1 MIFDILLGE
10 GIYRRGSLYFLRREL
25 IMGKEVILVVDD
37 EKEIRDLIGIYLSND
52 GYSVIKAT
60 NGVEA
65 LNVLKDEHVDLIIL
79 DIMMP
84 IMDGLEACMKIREY
98 KNMPIIMLSAKSE
111 DMDKIMG
118 LTTGADDYVSKPF
131 NPLELLARVKSQ
143 LRRYMRVNVI
153 EEKDESIIEVDD
165 LYINTN
171 THEIKVGDKDV
182 RLTPREFDILLLI
195 AKNRGIVFSVK
206 RIYETVWKEEFMES
220 DNTIMVHIRKIREK
234 IEENPRK
241 PRFIKTIWGVGYKI
255 EN

>member
-1 MIFDILLGE
+1 MD
-10 GIYRRGSLYFLRREL
+10 
-25 IMGKEVILVVDD
+25 KEVILVVDD
-37 EKEIRDLIGIYLSND
+37 EKEIRDLIGIYLAND
-52 GYSVIKAT
+52 GYSVIKVA
-60 NGVEA
+60 NGLEA
-65 LNVLKDEHVDLIIL
+65 LNILKNENIDLIIL

-84 IMDGLEACMKIREY
+84 VMDGLEACMKIRED
-98 KNMPIIMLSAKSE
+98 KDMPIIMLSAKSE

-143 LRRYMRVNVI
+143 LRKYKRLNVV
-153 EEKDESIIEVDD
+153 EEKDENIIQVDD
-165 LYINTN
+165 LCINTS
-171 THEIKVGDKDV
+171 THEIKIGDKDV

-206 RIYETVWKEEFMES
+206 RIYEAVWKEEFMES

>member
-1 MIFDILLGE
+1 MD
-10 GIYRRGSLYFLRREL
+10 
-25 IMGKEVILVVDD
+25 KEVILVVDD
-37 EKEIRDLIGIYLSND
+37 EKEIRDLIGIYLLND
-52 GYSVIKAT
+52 GYSIIKAANGAEALKVIK
-60 NGVEA
+60 
-65 LNVLKDEHVDLIIL
+65 DENVDLIIL

-84 IMDGLEACMKIREY
+84 IMDGMEACMKIREE

-143 LRRYMRVNVI
+143 LRRYKRLNLV
-153 EEKDESIIEVDD
+153 EDKDESIIEVDD

-171 THEIKVGDKDV
+171 THEIKIGDKDV
-182 RLTPREFDILLLI
+182 RLTPREFDILLFI
-195 AKNRGIVFSVK
+195 AKNRGVVFSIK
-206 RIYETVWKEEFMES
+206 KIYEAVWKEEFMES

-241 PRFIKTIWGVGYKI
+241 PRFIKTVWGVGYKI

>member
-1 MIFDILLGE
+1 ME
-10 GIYRRGSLYFLRREL
+10 
-25 IMGKEVILVVDD
+25 KEVILVVDD

-52 GYSVIKAT
+52 GYSVIKVS
-60 NGVEA
+60 NGLEA
-65 LNVLKDEHVDLIIL
+65 LSILKDETVNLIIL

-84 IMDGLEACMKIREY
+84 VMDGLEACMKIRED
-98 KNMPIIMLSAKSE
+98 KDMPIIMLSAKSE

-143 LRRYMRVNVI
+143 LRKYKRLNVM
-153 EEKDESIIEVDD
+153 EEKDESIIQVDD
-165 LYINTN
+165 LYINTD
-171 THEIKVGDKDV
+171 THEIKIGDKDV

-195 AKNRGIVFSVK
+195 ARNRGLVFSVK
-206 RIYETVWKEEFMES
+206 RIYEAVWKEEFMES

>member
-1 MIFDILLGE
+1 MD
-10 GIYRRGSLYFLRREL
+10 
-25 IMGKEVILVVDD
+25 KEVILVVDD

-52 GYSVIKAT
+52 GYSVIKAN

-65 LNVLKDEHVDLIIL
+65 LNILKDEKVDLIIL

-84 IMDGLEACMKIREY
+84 IMDGLEACMKIRED

-143 LRRYMRVNVI
+143 LRKYKRLNVI
-153 EEKDESIIEVDD
+153 KDKDESIIEVDD

-171 THEIKVGDKDV
+171 THEIKIGDKNV
-182 RLTPREFDILLLI
+182 RLTPREFDILLFI

-206 RIYETVWKEEFMES
+206 RIYEAVWKEEFMES

>member
-1 MIFDILLGE
+1 MD
-10 GIYRRGSLYFLRREL
+10 
-25 IMGKEVILVVDD
+25 KEVILVVDD

-52 GYSVIKAT
+52 GYSVIKAA
-60 NGVEA
+60 NGLET
-65 LNVLKDEHVDLIIL
+65 LDILRIENVDLIIL

-84 IMDGLEACMKIREY
+84 IMDGLKVCMKIRED

-111 DMDKIMG
+111 DMDKIIG

-131 NPLELLARVKSQ
+131 NPLELLARVKSH
-143 LRRYMRVNVI
+143 LRRYKRLNLTYDN
-153 EEKDESIIEVDD
+153 DENIIEVDD
-165 LYINTN
+165 LYINSN
-171 THEIKVGDKDV
+171 THEIKIGDKDV
-182 RLTPREFDILLLI
+182 RLTPREFDILFFI
-195 AKNRGIVFSVK
+195 SKNRGIVLSIK
-206 RIYETVWKEEFMES
+206 RIYEAVWKEEFMES

>member
-1 MIFDILLGE
+1 MD
-10 GIYRRGSLYFLRREL
+10 
-25 IMGKEVILVVDD
+25 KEVILVVDD
-37 EKEIRDLIGIYLSND
+37 EKEIRDLIGIYLLND
-52 GYSVIKAT
+52 GYSVIKAN

-65 LNVLKDEHVDLIIL
+65 LNILKDEHVDLIIL

-84 IMDGLEACMKIREY
+84 IMNGLEACMKIREY

-143 LRRYMRVNVI
+143 LRRYMRVDVI
-153 EEKDESIIEVDD
+153 KDVDESIIEVDD

-171 THEIKVGDKDV
+171 THEVKIGDKDV

-206 RIYETVWKEEFMES
+206 KIYETVWNEEFMES

>member
-1 MIFDILLGE
+1 
-10 GIYRRGSLYFLRREL
+10 
-25 IMGKEVILVVDD
+25 MGKEVILVVDD
-37 EKEIRDLIGIYLSND
+37 EKEIRDLIGIYLLND
-52 GYSVIKAT
+52 GYSVIKAA
-60 NGVEA
+60 NGLEA
-65 LNVLKDEHVDLIIL
+65 LDILKDEHVDLIIL

-131 NPLELLARVKSQ
+131 NPLELIARVKSQ
-143 LRRYMRVNVI
+143 LRRYMQVNVI
-153 EEKDESIIEVDD
+153 EEVDESIVEVDD

-171 THEIKVGDKDV
+171 THEIKIGDRDV

-206 RIYETVWKEEFMES
+206 KIYETVWKEEFMES

>member
-1 MIFDILLGE
+1 MD
-10 GIYRRGSLYFLRREL
+10 
-25 IMGKEVILVVDD
+25 KEVILVVDD
-37 EKEIRDLIGIYLSND
+37 EKEIRDLIDIYLSND
-52 GYSVIKAT
+52 GYRVIKVA
-60 NGVEA
+60 NGIEA
-65 LNVLKDEHVDLIIL
+65 LNVLKSENVDLIIL

-84 IMDGLEACMKIREY
+84 GMDGLEACMKIRED
-98 KNMPIIMLSAKSE
+98 KDMPIIMLSAKSE

-131 NPLELLARVKSQ
+131 NPLELIARVKSQ
-143 LRRYMRVNVI
+143 LRRYMQVNVI
-153 EEKDESIIEVDD
+153 EEVDESIVEVDD

-171 THEIKVGDKDV
+171 THEIKIGDRDV

-206 RIYETVWKEEFMES
+206 RIYEAVWKEEFMES